1 MKNIFNSISS
11 YTMYIFFLLF
21 YLVIYLIAF
30 FLSLLIFPF
39 EIYKD
44 LNFKETM
51 MYNVLNEL
59 LD

>member
-1 MKNIFNSISS
+1 MKNIFYYICS
-11 YTMYIFFLLF
+11 YTIYVFFLLF

-30 FLSLLIFPF
+30 FLSLLIFSF

-44 LNFKETM
+44 LKFKETM
-51 MYNVLNEL
+51 MYNILDEL